1 MFFNLKNKNM
11 ANYHVSQNKVSGFWE
26 IKKDGNQN
34 PSDYAKTQ
42 KEAEEIAKELCEKS
56 GGGEVRIH
64 GRDGRIRDSDTVPP
78 GNDPFPPRD
87 SKF

>member
-1 MFFNLKNKNM
+1 M
-11 ANYHVSQNKVSGFWE
+11 ANYHVSQNKFSGFWE
-26 IKKDGNQN
+26 IKKDGAKE

-42 KEAEEIAKELCEKS
+42 KDAEEIAKELCSNS

-64 GRDGRIRDSDTVPP
+64 GKDGRIRDSDTVYP

-87 SKF
+87 TKF